1 MFSLPFPVRHLQQ
14 QNRRVVSSLPLE
26 WAAHL
31 PWYFFPPTF
40 TVPIL
45 VRVFFFFL
53 KLQKLFFHVSSSGN
67 CFHSDKKNNTD
78 SKTLRNSSSS
88 ICPRGAIYD
97 FLKALVKT
105 MIIFSPFFP
114 QTTLAPPSLP
124 TTLRRIASLPIT
136 SRCWLMRGTRWSLPP
151 RDKHCSEAT
160 REKSNPCRRC
170 LIPRSSCRTRPRTA
184 RWSFLPATGG
194 AFCLRAARSLWS
206 GARPGIS
213 VKWITPTRRSR
224 CRRTTLE
231 SLRWPFPGLEEKT
244 DWQAEQP
251 LPGLFTGKTT
261 SRWWTLSRPDSH
273 FLPQALL
280 PTAAAAQPAPL
291 TNRKSLPAPPSSRRN
306 PPLCPGLRPRTT
318 GLPEF
323 LPGRPS
329 FRRAR
334 RAPQVP
340 WASRFTSTASCLP
353 RRVLQP
359 TPIMWAGCC
368 RGSTVRGR
376 HPHRSAPP
384 ASSPSWR
391 TAGRPAARTTFCCR
405 RAKGRPRTDERDS
418 WVNRRG
424 WGAAAA
430 SGRTND

>member
-1 MFSLPFPVRHLQQ
+1 MAAPAIIRVLWLMFDEEGDRLRGCFQHVFTPVSCATPPTTKQEGCFFFAIRVSGPLALVFFSLLHSLSLSLSGFFFSW
-14 QNRRVVSSLPLE
+14 NCKSCFSMFLPLG
-26 WAAHL
+26 
-31 PWYFFPPTF
+31 
-40 TVPIL
+40 I
-45 VRVFFFFL
+45 
-53 KLQKLFFHVSSSGN
+53 VSTLTK
-67 CFHSDKKNNTD
+67 KKNNTD

-124 TTLRRIASLPIT
+124 ATLRRIASLPIT

-151 RDKHCSEAT
+151 RDKHCSEAA
-160 REKSNPCRRC
+160 REKSKPCRRC

-261 SRWWTLSRPDSH
+261 SRWWTLSCPDSH

-280 PTAAAAQPAPL
+280 PTAAAQPAPL
-291 TNRKSLPAPPSSRRN
+291 TNRKSLPAPLSSRRN
-306 PPLCPGLRPRTT
+306 PPLCPGL
-318 GLPEF
+318 
-323 LPGRPS
+323 
-329 FRRAR
+329 
-334 RAPQVP
+334 
-340 WASRFTSTASCLP
+340 
-353 RRVLQP
+353 
-359 TPIMWAGCC
+359 
-368 RGSTVRGR
+368 
-376 HPHRSAPP
+376 
-384 ASSPSWR
+384 
-391 TAGRPAARTTFCCR
+391 
-405 RAKGRPRTDERDS
+405 
-418 WVNRRG
+418 
-424 WGAAAA
+424 
-430 SGRTND
+430 

>member
-31 PWYFFPPTF
+31 PWYFFPPTL

-45 VRVFFFFL
+45 VRVFFFLETVKVVFPCFFL
-53 KLQKLFFHVSSSGN
+53 WELFPLWR
-67 CFHSDKKNNTD
+67 KKNNTD

-97 FLKALVKT
+97 FLKALVNT
-105 MIIFSPFFP
+105 MIIFPPFSP

-124 TTLRRIASLPIT
+124 ATLRRIASLPIT

-160 REKSNPCRRC
+160 REKSNLCRRC
-170 LIPRSSCRTRPRTA
+170 LIPRSSCRTRPQTA

-206 GARPGIS
+206 GARPGIL

-273 FLPQALL
+273 FLPHALL

-291 TNRKSLPAPPSSRRN
+291 TNRKSLPAPLSSRRN
-306 PPLCPGLRPRTT
+306 PQLCPGLWPRTT

-334 RAPQVP
+334 RAPRVP

-353 RRVLQP
+353 RRVLPP

-376 HPHRSAPP
+376 HPHRSALP

-391 TAGRPAARTTFCCR
+391 TAGRPAARTTSCCR
-405 RAKGRPRTDERDS
+405 RARGRPRTDERDS

-424 WGAAAA
+424 RGAATA